1 MSGGRQGSL
10 TGCYKDRRREER
22 MNVILLITLSK
33 ISIEMIN
40 YSTYMKANPTDESA
54 PLKAYA
60 RVQMTE
66 LMTFDKFVKHIA
78 DHNGVYTRGTVK
90 GVVSDMCEC
99 LVEML
104 LSGRKVMLG
113 DLGDFWISISSV
125 GADSL
130 QEFTAQNIKE
140 VNIVFTP
147 GEDFQNLAGRA
158 TFNLVSSR
166 LAQQAT
172 LKAEKSGQTTVDLE
186 AAKNKKPSGGSQG
199 GSTTTDPDDNQE
211 GNPLL

>member
-1 MSGGRQGSL
+1 
-10 TGCYKDRRREER
+10 

-125 GADSL
+125 GPTRSRISL
-130 QEFTAQNIKE
+130 RRT
-140 VNIVFTP
+140 
-147 GEDFQNLAGRA
+147 
-158 TFNLVSSR
+158 SR
-166 LAQQAT
+166 
-172 LKAEKSGQTTVDLE
+172 K
-186 AAKNKKPSGGSQG
+186 
-199 GSTTTDPDDNQE
+199 
-211 GNPLL
+211 

>member
-1 MSGGRQGSL
+1 
-10 TGCYKDRRREER
+10 
-22 MNVILLITLSK
+22 
-33 ISIEMIN
+33 MIN

-99 LVEML
+99 LVGML

-199 GSTTTDPDDNQE
+199 GSTTTEPDDNQE

>member
-1 MSGGRQGSL
+1 
-10 TGCYKDRRREER
+10 

-147 GEDFQNLAGRA
+147 GEDFPESGGTSHVQPRKQPPGTTGDTEGGEER
-158 TFNLVSSR
+158 TDDR
-166 LAQQAT
+166 RPG
-172 LKAEKSGQTTVDLE
+172 SGQE
-186 AAKNKKPSGGSQG
+186 
-199 GSTTTDPDDNQE
+199 
-211 GNPLL
+211 

>member
-1 MSGGRQGSL
+1 
-10 TGCYKDRRREER
+10 
-22 MNVILLITLSK
+22 
-33 ISIEMIN
+33 MIN
-40 YSTYMKANPTDESA
+40 YSTYMKGNPTDESA

-60 RVQMTE
+60 RAQMSE

-78 DHNGVYTRGTVK
+78 DHNGVYSRGTVK

-113 DLGDFWISISSV
+113 DLGDFWISLSSE
-125 GADSL
+125 GADSQ
-130 QEFTAQNIKE
+130 QEFSSQNIKE

-147 GEDFQNLAGRA
+147 GEDFQNLVSR
-158 TFNLVSSR
+158 TKFNPVSSR

-172 LKAEKSGQTTVDLE
+172 LKAEKNGLTTVDLE
-186 AAKNKKPSGGSQG
+186 AAKNKKPSGSQG
-199 GSTTTDPDDNQE
+199 NTGTSGGSNEDQEEDP
-211 GNPLL
+211 LA

>member
-113 DLGDFWISISSV
+113 DLATSGSPSV
-125 GADSL
+125 RWGPTRSRNSL
-130 QEFTAQNIKE
+130 RRT
-140 VNIVFTP
+140 
-147 GEDFQNLAGRA
+147 
-158 TFNLVSSR
+158 SR
-166 LAQQAT
+166 
-172 LKAEKSGQTTVDLE
+172 K
-186 AAKNKKPSGGSQG
+186 
-199 GSTTTDPDDNQE
+199 
-211 GNPLL
+211 

>member
-1 MSGGRQGSL
+1 M
-10 TGCYKDRRREER
+10 
-22 MNVILLITLSK
+22 
-33 ISIEMIN
+33 
-40 YSTYMKANPTDESA
+40 
-54 PLKAYA
+54 
-60 RVQMTE
+60 
-66 LMTFDKFVKHIA
+66 
-78 DHNGVYTRGTVK
+78 
-90 GVVSDMCEC
+90 
-99 LVEML
+99 
-104 LSGRKVMLG
+104 
-113 DLGDFWISISSV
+113 

-199 GSTTTDPDDNQE
+199 GSTTTEPDDNQE